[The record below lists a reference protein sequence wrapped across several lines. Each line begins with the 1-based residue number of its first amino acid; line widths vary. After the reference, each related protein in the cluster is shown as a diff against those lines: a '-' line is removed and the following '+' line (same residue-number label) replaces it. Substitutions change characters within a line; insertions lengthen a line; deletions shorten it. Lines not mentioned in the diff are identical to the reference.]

1 MEKSKVYFTDFRT
14 KMYGEPIPK
23 KLQRLIRTAGIGDI
37 DFDGKFVAIKMHFG
51 ELGNISFL
59 RPNFAKAVVDVV
71 KELGGKPFLTDCNT
85 MYPGFRK
92 NALEHLYC
100 AWENGFTP
108 LSVGCPVIIADG
120 LKGTDDIDVPV
131 RGGEYVKAAHIGRA
145 VMDADI
151 FISLSHFKGH
161 EEAGFGGAIKNIG
174 MGCGSRAGKKDQHSA
189 GKAQIDPVL
198 CRGCRKCQKECAN
211 GGLVFDEERRKM
223 TVSDQCVGCGRCLG
237 ACNFDAISFADNVA
251 NEMLGRRMAEY
262 AKAVVDGRPHFHI
275 SLIVDVSPNCD
286 CHSEND
292 APLIPDV
299 GMLCSFDPLAL
310 DQACADLCNSVE
322 LFKNSQVGDNMS
334 KPGFV
339 NYFELFKNSRPTI
352 DWQSCLEH
360 AEKIGLGSRDYEIV
374 KIN

>member
-1 MEKSKVYFTDFRT
+1 MEKPKVFFTDFRT

-23 KLQRLIRTAGIGDI
+23 KLQRLIRTAGIGNI
-37 DFDGKFVAIKMHFG
+37 DFDGKFVAVKMHFG

-59 RPNFAKAVVDVV
+59 RPNFAKAVVDVI

-131 RGGEYVKAAHIGRA
+131 RGGEYVKEAHIGRA

-161 EEAGFGGAIKNIG
+161 EETGFGGAIKNIG

-223 TVSDQCVGCGRCLG
+223 TVTEQCVGCGRCLG
-237 ACNFDAISFADNVA
+237 ACNFDAISFANFVA
-251 NEMLGRRMAEY
+251 NELLGRRMAEY

-292 APLIPDV
+292 APIIPDI

-310 DQACADLCNSVE
+310 DQACVGLCNSVE
-322 LFKNSQVGDNMS
+322 PFKNGQVGDNMA

-339 NYFELFKNSRPTI
+339 NYFDLFKNSRPTI
-352 DWQSCLEH
+352 DWKSCMEH
-360 AEKIGLGSRDYEIV
+360 AEKIGLGSRDYELV
-374 KIN
+374 RL